1 MILLKKIRNYFT
13 LKVKK
18 KAPIYLFFTA
28 FLFFSCSGVSY
39 DKMAEENPMLL
50 IGMQDSLTKSK
61 KSKNIYS
68 ALKKANNNLGK
79 KEFEKEEFDEAI
91 YYFSKAIEFDKDDTL
106 ANFYLLLSEGKK
118 FSKTGKK
125 DNLWS
130 AILKYNKAAQI
141 NPKSGMPYYYI
152 GLSYQK
158 IGDKDFDLISE
169 AFQNALL
176 LDLDDSLRKKAKF
189 QFEKTKKREQ
199 RLKDFWH

>member
-18 KAPIYLFFTA
+18 KAAICLFFTA

-39 DKMAEENPMLL
+39 DKMAEENPLLL
-50 IGMQDSLTKSK
+50 IDLQDSLIKSK
-61 KSKNIYS
+61 KSKNIYG

-91 YYFSKAIEFDKDDTL
+91 YYFSKAIELDKNDTL
-106 ANFYLLLSEGKK
+106 ANFYLLISEGNK

-125 DNLWS
+125 GNLWS

-141 NPKSGMPYYYI
+141 NPKSGIPYYYI

-158 IGDKDFDLISE
+158 IGDKDFDLILE

-176 LDLDDSLRKKAKF
+176 LELDDNTRKKTQSLLEA
-189 QFEKTKKREQ
+189 TKKREK